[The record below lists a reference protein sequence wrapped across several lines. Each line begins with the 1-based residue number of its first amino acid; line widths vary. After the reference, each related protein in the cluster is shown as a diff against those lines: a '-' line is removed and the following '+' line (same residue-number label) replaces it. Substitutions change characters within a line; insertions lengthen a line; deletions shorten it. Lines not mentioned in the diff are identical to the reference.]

1 MIFHS
6 FKGVEIL
13 AYDGTLK
20 FDTKIDSGGFEAGL
34 SGIKN
39 AAEQGLGSVGNILN
53 SAADTMAAVGGTLT
67 KKVTAPIV
75 AVGTASVKASMDFDS
90 GMSEVQAISG
100 ASGSQLEKLRDKAK
114 EMGAKTKFS
123 ASESAEAFKYMA
135 MAGWDTDA
143 MLAGIEGTMNLAAA
157 SGESLGTVSDI
168 VTDSMTAF
176 GYSADKAGH
185 FADVLAMASNKS
197 NTNVSMLGES
207 FKYVAPVAGAMGYSV
222 EDTAVALGLMANSG
236 IKASQS
242 GTALRTLITNMAKP
256 TANMSIAMDTLGVSL
271 TNADGSSKSLMEV
284 MEDLRKGFGQGNI
297 SAEEFST
304 KMAELQE
311 GLDSGAMSQA
321 DYDEAVQN
329 LTVAM
334 YGAEGAEKARLAAML
349 AGKEGMAGLL
359 AIVNTSEKDFYSLS
373 DAINDCDG
381 TAQEMADIMSDNLEG
396 DLTKLKSATEALAI
410 SIGEI
415 LRPVVRAVTQGITDL
430 VNWLNGLDDGTKKTI
445 VTIAGIVAAIGPL
458 LLAVA
463 KVIKICTSVGGA
475 IKTIVGAIK
484 GVPAVVG
491 VLSSAFSG
499 IGTIASTVGGAIAS
513 IGSTIVSGI
522 GTVIATLGGPLTLAI
537 VAAIAGIIAI
547 ICNWDAVKEFF
558 TKTLPDW
565 WTNTVVPAFGSFVDG
580 VKAVFTEKLPALIS
594 DIIAWFAELPAKIGG
609 FFADIIGGAAEWV
622 AEMAGKALELGAS
635 FIGKVVEFFTGLPG
649 KIWEFLSGA
658 IIKAGEWIAGMAEK
672 AAEFGAAFI
681 DKVLAFFT
689 DLPYKVGYFLGTVI
703 GTVATWI
710 FDMGAKALE
719 LGTAFIDKIVEF
731 FTGLPGKIWDFLV
744 DVVTKVGEWTHQ
756 MAEKAAETGRS
767 FIEKVVEF
775 FTQLPGKVWEFL
787 VNTVT
792 KVGEWTYQMMLKAQ
806 EAAGGFYN
814 KCVEFF
820 SQLPGKIWEFL
831 SGAVLKAAE
840 WIGQMAQK
848 AVEAGSEFLV
858 KVVEF
863 FTQLPGK
870 VWEFLSGAVVKAAEW
885 AGQMAAKAAEAGK
898 SFLEN
903 VIKFITELPGKV
915 WAFLT
920 DVVSGVAKWAKQ
932 LWDKGTDAAK
942 TLVKAVVNGV
952 KSLPGK
958 MLEIGKSIIEG
969 VWDGICK
976 AKDAFVKNVK
986 DFFSGIVD
994 GVKDKLGIHSPSKVM
1009 QNEVGQPIAEGVA
1022 KGINDKAGDAEK
1034 SMGNLKDGLL
1044 SVAVNLTKAM
1054 GAESTAATSVMAANL
1069 TKLVSTT
1076 PGIMNNL
1083 VTSTVTALAGLS
1095 SQMGATAEKS
1105 SNVFAKSMV
1114 TGIKASQAAT
1124 VASGRDLV
1132 TGLWQGISGQSGWLY
1147 QSVSKFASGIVDN
1160 IKRTL
1165 KIGSP
1170 SRVMADEVGRWL
1182 PSGVGEG
1189 FEDAMPAL
1197 ERQIDAEME
1206 SLAGRMQAAVEVES
1220 RGFAIKTQEL
1230 AQHKANTETPK
1241 GGDTYVEEKI
1251 EQTNNYHV
1259 PVATPSEVNKA
1270 NRAAAR
1276 KLLGG
1281 VT

>member
-1 MIFHS
+1 M
-6 FKGVEIL
+6 

-20 FDTKIDSGGFEAGL
+20 FDTKIDSSGFETGL
-34 SGIKN
+34 NGLKS
-39 AAEQGLGSVGNILN
+39 AAEQGLGSVGSILN
-53 SAADTMAAVGGTLT
+53 SAADKMSSIGGTLSKT
-67 KKVTAPIV
+67 VTAPIV
-75 AVGTASVKASMDFDS
+75 AVGTAAIKTGMDFES

-100 ASGSQLEKLRDKAK
+100 ASGAQLEKLRDKAK

-123 ASESAEAFKYMA
+123 ATESAEAFKYMA

-157 SGESLGTVSDI
+157 SGEDLGTVSDI

-197 NTNVSMLGES
+197 NTNVGMLGES

-242 GTALRTLITNMAKP
+242 GTALRTLLTNMANP
-256 TANMSIAMDTLGVSL
+256 TDNMAIAMTSLGVSL
-271 TNADGSSKSLMEV
+271 ENADGSSKSLMEV
-284 MEDLRKGFGQGNI
+284 MEDLRKGFGEGNI
-297 SAEEFST
+297 SADEFSA

-311 GLDSGAMSQA
+311 GLDSGKLSQE
-321 DYDEAVQN
+321 DYDEAVQS

-359 AIVNTSEKDFYSLS
+359 AIVNTGEEDFYKLS
-373 DAINDCDG
+373 DAIYDCDG
-381 TAQEMADIMSDNLEG
+381 TAQEMADILSDNLAG
-396 DLTKLKSATEALAI
+396 DLDKLKSALDTAANSIYEMLQPALR
-410 SIGEI
+410 SI
-415 LRPVVRAVTQGITDL
+415 VQHITDV
-430 VNWLNGLDDGTKKTI
+430 VNWFNNLDDDTKKTI
-445 VTIAGIVAAIGPL
+445 VTIAGVVAAIGPL

-463 KVIKICTSVGGA
+463 KVIKIFTSVSGA
-475 IKTIVGAIK
+475 VKTIITAVK
-484 GVPAVVG
+484 GIPAVFG
-491 VLSSAFSG
+491 VVSSAFSG
-499 IGTIASTVGGAIAS
+499 IGAIAGTVGSAIAS

-522 GTVIATLGGPLTLAI
+522 GAVIATLGGPLTLAI
-537 VAAIAGIIAI
+537 VAAIGGIIAI

-565 WTNTVVPAFGSFVDG
+565 WTNTVIPAFGNFVDG
-580 VKAVFTEKLPALIS
+580 VKAIFTEKLPALIS
-594 DIIAWFAELPAKIGG
+594 DIVAWFAELPAKIGG
-609 FFADIIGGAAEWV
+609 FFADIIGKAAEWI
-622 AEMAGKALELGAS
+622 AGMAAKAAELGAS

-658 IIKAGEWIAGMAEK
+658 IAKAGEWIAGMAEK
-672 AAEFGAAFI
+672 AVEFGAAFI
-681 DKVLAFFT
+681 DKIVGFFT

-703 GTVATWI
+703 GTVASWI
-710 FDMGAKALE
+710 LDMGAKAIE

-731 FTGLPGKIWDFLV
+731 FTGLPSKIWDFLSQAV
-744 DVVTKVGEWTHQ
+744 AKAGEWVSQ
-756 MAEKAAETGRS
+756 MAEKAAETGKT
-767 FIEKVVEF
+767 FLDKVVEF
-775 FTQLPGKVWEFL
+775 FTQLPGKIWDFL
-787 VNTVT
+787 LNAVT
-792 KVGEWTYQMMLKAQ
+792 KAGEW
-806 EAAGGFYN
+806 AA
-814 KCVEFF
+814 
-820 SQLPGKIWEFL
+820 
-831 SGAVLKAAE
+831 
-840 WIGQMAQK
+840 QMAQK
-848 AVEAGSEFLV
+848 ALEAGTEFLA

-870 VWEFLSGAVVKAAEW
+870 VWEFLSGAITKAAEW
-885 AGQMAAKAAEAGK
+885 AGEMAAKAAEAGK
-898 SFLEN
+898 NFLDN

-920 DVVSGVAKWAKQ
+920 DVVSGVAEWGKQ

-942 TLVKAVVNGV
+942 TLVKAVANGV

-958 MLEIGKSIIEG
+958 MLKIGKSIIEG

-976 AKDAFVKNVK
+976 AKDTFVKKVK

-994 GVKDKLGIHSPSKVM
+994 SVKDKLGIHSPSKVM
-1009 QNEVGQPIAEGVA
+1009 QDEVGQPIAEGVA
-1022 KGINDKAGDAEK
+1022 KGISDKAGEAES
-1034 SMGNLKDGLL
+1034 SMGKLKDGLL
-1044 SVAVNLTKAM
+1044 AVAAKLTKGVDTESAAAM
-1054 GAESTAATSVMAANL
+1054 GAMTGNLNRLVTAA
-1069 TKLVSTT
+1069 
-1076 PGIMNNL
+1076 PGIMTNL
-1083 VTSTVTALAGLS
+1083 VGSSIRALSGFSPQMGDVATAGAGNFSAPVNSLISTVPNIMS
-1095 SQMGATAEKS
+1095 
-1105 SNVFAKSMV
+1105 SMV
-1114 TGIKASQAAT
+1114 ASTVSSLSPISSHMGKAADRAAGSFASSMTKGIKASQSAT

-1132 TGLWQGISGQSGWLY
+1132 TGLWQGVSGWLY
-1147 QSVSKFASGIVDN
+1147 QSVSKFAAGIVDN

-1165 KIGSP
+1165 KINSP
-1170 SRVMADEVGRWL
+1170 SKVMADEVGQWI
-1182 PSGVGEG
+1182 PPGVGEG
-1189 FEDAMPAL
+1189 IEDAMPGL
-1197 ERQIDAEME
+1197 ERQVDDEMA
-1206 SLAGRMQAAVEVES
+1206 SLAGRMQAAVEVET
-1220 RGFAIKTQEL
+1220 RGFTVKTQEL
-1230 AQHKANTETPK
+1230 AQHRASTEIPK